1 MKILILT
8 ALAATTSVGLV
19 YADHSQPKVTIS
31 VPWTPAGN
39 GTQMYK
45 SYCAPCHG
53 VYGKG
58 NGPVASQLKQQPA
71 DLSTLSKSNG
81 GRFPTERVMAAL
93 QFGATNSPRGT
104 AQMPVWGPI
113 LAEID
118 TGYPGQG
125 RETLRIIYLNRYLE
139 SLQVK

>member
-1 MKILILT
+1 MKVLILT
-8 ALAATTSVGLV
+8 ALAATTSVGIM
-19 YADHSQPKVTIS
+19 YADHSQPNLTIS
-31 VPWTPAGN
+31 APWTPPGN
-39 GTQMYK
+39 GKQMYM

-53 VYGKG
+53 VYGRG
-58 NGPVASQLKQQPA
+58 NGPVASNLRKKPA
-71 DLSTLSKSNG
+71 DLSALSKSNG
-81 GRFPTERVMAAL
+81 GRFPSEHVMAAV

-118 TGYPGQG
+118 TGYPGQSRG
-125 RETLRIIYLNRYLE
+125 MLRLINLNRYLE